1 LKIVLL
7 PLLHGSCGVVVAVD
21 VVAGDAVAINEWGL
35 DDLGTGDHYGLLDIN
50 RLLNDYGCGCDIGR
64 PGDRGGGR

>member
-7 PLLHGSCGVVVAVD
+7 PLLHGSCGVVVTVD

-35 DDLGTGDHYGLLDIN
+35 DDLGTGDHYGLLDID
-50 RLLNDYGCGCDIGR
+50 RLLNDYRGR
-64 PGDRGGGR
+64 SHICRAGDRGGGR

>member
-1 LKIVLL
+1 M

-35 DDLGTGDHYGLLDIN
+35 DDLGTGDHYGLLDID
-50 RLLNDYGCGCDIGR
+50 RLLNDYGCGCDICGA
-64 PGDRGGGR
+64 GDRGGGR